1 MYNKKSM
8 NFLLKIVEGPNKGAE
23 IALVE
28 GVSVTLGKGDDCDIV
43 LADTTL
49 PEAPVEISATAD
61 AVLAGDETLEPF
73 HVKTLGATSLAVGPA
88 DAPWE
93 PLVWPKTEEPPDSQ
107 PVESSDRQDA
117 GQQQSDNGKDPSDD
131 ATGGRVDD
139 STEKPPRGRWRGR
152 LVAAVVLLLLLLLGL
167 ARCSRESRA
176 SRATRTSS
184 GSSVS
189 SLSSE
194 IALSEIADRYGLSLA
209 ETNGTMMLSG
219 NLKTRRERLAATA
232 EAYQAYP
239 GIDLDISD
247 DESFRTAAEDAIFT
261 LTEGVLK
268 VAAAT
273 NRVLALVGTS
283 PSPTEL
289 KRTLEAL
296 SADLPKLRDLDVS
309 GVVLGGVAGT
319 AGLESSDGRRDQP
332 SSRASRPAS
341 RQSAA
346 PSLPVCGI
354 LTVPYPCLVL
364 RDGRRVMEGAEI
376 DGNVILKIGSD
387 SVIVTNSAGRL
398 EWKP

>member
-1 MYNKKSM
+1 M

-49 PEAPVEISATAD
+49 PEAPIEISATAD
-61 AVLAGDETLEPF
+61 AVLAGGETLEPF
-73 HVKTLGATSLAVGPA
+73 RVKTLGATSLAVGPA
-88 DAPWE
+88 DAPWG
-93 PLVWPKTEEPPDSQ
+93 PLVWPKTEEPSDSQ
-107 PVESSDRQDA
+107 TDESSDRQDA
-117 GQQQSDNGKDPSDD
+117 GQQQPDDGKKPSDD
-131 ATGGRVDD
+131 ATDGRVDD
-139 STEKPPRGRWRGR
+139 STEKPPRRRWLGR
-152 LVAAVVLLLLLLLGL
+152 LVAAVILVLLLLLGL
-167 ARCSRESRA
+167 ARCSRLSRESRI
-176 SRATRTSS
+176 SRTTRTSS
-184 GSSVS
+184 GSSGSRV
-189 SLSSE
+189 SSE
-194 IALSEIADRYGLSLA
+194 IALSDIAGRYGLSLA
-209 ETNGTMMLSG
+209 ETNGTIMLSG

-261 LTEGVLK
+261 LTEGAIK

-273 NRVLALVGTS
+273 NRVLALVGAS

-289 KRTLEAL
+289 KKTLEAL

-319 AGLESSDGRRDQP
+319 AGLESSGERRERP

-341 RQSAA
+341 RQSAM